1 MKLKR
6 INNKYW
12 FFHSWLLRVH
22 QLTDKSFIFCFR
34 NKQGGY
40 TEFSLTLK
48 DLFLK
53 LSAYLVFILIIIT
66 AIIVIIYGGE
76 FQYI

>member
-40 TEFSLTLK
+40 TEFSLIK
-48 DLFLK
+48 PFLK